1 MSNNNEKHSFNDPL
15 DAIVNRIK
23 EDNDKSG
30 RLDIPKINDTSDD
43 VVMNRGPVVKATE
56 REIPTPPIDL
66 TESFVVDDFEEKKND
81 DKSESSSEEVVNYGE
96 NDLDDELREIEAAEK
111 AEREQLIKEA
121 EEAKKANKPKQLPPE
136 MYDMSEITADV
147 AHQANNQLIVADMV
161 QEVAKRH
168 KIPSGGVPEV
178 DPKGIDKD
186 LKFHVMGEL
195 IACYQNDG
203 PIITDKF
210 EALVLNNWYLDS
222 GITAREFVDR
232 GYKDITDGNKSDAK
246 SNNDSVNA
254 NEADDSQKEPEKK
267 ENPTVNINVPTNTP
281 VTVNVDK
288 DIIANMDTDK
298 KVINVNVIEVTET
311 EMRSATVITNSD
323 VEGIISAYDP
333 GIQDIPVTL
342 PVSGYKVIMR
352 PIGYF
357 ESVALIAPTAR
368 NAADVLLKQWNIIY
382 DHIKWTSIGMFNSFD
397 EFLEKTK
404 YVDFQFFLW
413 ALLVASSKG
422 DEMVTVTCGDKA
434 CNHKLNMKYDPREMI
449 HINEELI
456 PAYYAEVD
464 KAAPGEAA
472 AAIYNRIWGTRRIY
486 ELPTTK
492 SIIEFG
498 SPSVKEFLEEKLGRM
513 REIFTRFYP
522 DQNFDEAFP
531 TIINRLQKGE
541 LQGGQFAVLF
551 GASVLISAASV
562 IYNGKEYR
570 YTKWDKIETILM
582 KHLDFKDSYILF
594 NDLFEKNADILT
606 TPVSFSLRGFT
617 CPHCGRTNEDVP
629 VDDIGQSL
637 LFLLSLGY
645 ENTKINL
652 IEQQKNS

>member
-1 MSNNNEKHSFNDPL
+1 MSNNKEKSGFNDPL
-15 DAIVNRIK
+15 DAIINRIK
-23 EDNDKSG
+23 EDDGKSG
-30 RLDIPKINDTSDD
+30 RLDVPKINDTSND
-43 VVMNRGPVVKATE
+43 VVMNKGPEVKAAE

-66 TESFVVDDFEEKKND
+66 TESFVTDDFSENKK
-81 DKSESSSEEVVNYGE
+81 ETPETPSSNEVNYGE

-111 AEREQLIKEA
+111 AERAQLIKEA
-121 EEAKKANKPKQLPPE
+121 EEVREANKPKQLPPE

-161 QEVAKRH
+161 HEVVKRH
-168 KIPSGGVPEV
+168 NIPSGGVPEV
-178 DPKGIDKD
+178 DPQGIDKD

-195 IACYQNDG
+195 VACYQNDG
-203 PIITDKF
+203 PVITEKF

-222 GITAREFVDR
+222 GITARQYVDR
-232 GYKDITDGNKSDAK
+232 GYKDIVDGEKENNQSTTNKP
-246 SNNDSVNA
+246 
-254 NEADDSQKEPEKK
+254 EAEEDDQNTKEKK
-267 ENPTVNINVPTNTP
+267 ADNPTININVPTNTP

-288 DIIANMDTDK
+288 DIVANMDTDK

-311 EMRSATVITNSD
+311 EMRSSTVITNSD
-323 VEGIISAYDP
+323 IEGIISAYDP

-382 DHIKWTSIGMFNSFD
+382 DHIKWTSIGMFNSFE

-413 ALLVASSKG
+413 ALLVASAKG
-422 DEMVTVTCGDKA
+422 DEMVTITCGDKA
-434 CNHKLNMKYDPREMI
+434 CNHKMNMKYDPREMI
-449 HINEELI
+449 HINEKLI
-456 PAYYAEVD
+456 PAYYDEVD
-464 KAAPGEAA
+464 KAAAGDEAA
-472 AAIYNRIWGTRRIY
+472 AVYNKIWGTRRIY

-531 TIINRLQKGE
+531 TIISKLQKGE

-562 IYNGKEYR
+562 VYNGKEYR

-582 KHLDFKDSYILF
+582 KHLDFSDSYILF

-606 TPVSFSLRGFT
+606 TPVSFSLKGFT
-617 CPHCGRTNEDVP
+617 CPNCGRTNEDVP